1 MKNLFYLSLLL
12 ILSGLTLMSCDK
24 NKNAQ
29 EPSKGNINLLV
40 EHSINGLPVEFDK
53 LIYENEAGNKF
64 LLSEIQWFISD
75 IRLHKT
81 DGSFLLIGDDGGEFY
96 VDTDIPAS
104 LSIKP
109 AVEIEVGD
117 YTGLSFTFGI
127 NDEKNKSHRF
137 VNPPESFMFWPN
149 YLGGG
154 YHYLKLNGKWQNT
167 SGQTEPFNFHLGIG
181 QIYDSSAPK
190 SQWTDL
196 NACCKSD
203 HCEGYTPDGKT
214 LPITG
219 FIQNFF
225 EIEFLNTPISIVD
238 GKTTE
243 MVLEMKVENWFKN
256 PHTYDHNIWGG
267 SIMQQQE
274 AMKIGCENGHDVF
287 SLSPKAIK

>member
-12 ILSGLTLMSCDK
+12 ILSGLTLTSCDK

-75 IRLHKT
+75 IKLHKT

-96 VDTDIPAS
+96 VDTDIPVS

-154 YHYLKLNGKWQNT
+154 
-167 SGQTEPFNFHLGIG
+167 I
-181 QIYDSSAPK
+181 I
-190 SQWTDL
+190 
-196 NACCKSD
+196 
-203 HCEGYTPDGKT
+203 
-214 LPITG
+214 I
-219 FIQNFF
+219 
-225 EIEFLNTPISIVD
+225 
-238 GKTTE
+238 
-243 MVLEMKVENWFKN
+243 
-256 PHTYDHNIWGG
+256 
-267 SIMQQQE
+267 
-274 AMKIGCENGHDVF
+274 
-287 SLSPKAIK
+287 